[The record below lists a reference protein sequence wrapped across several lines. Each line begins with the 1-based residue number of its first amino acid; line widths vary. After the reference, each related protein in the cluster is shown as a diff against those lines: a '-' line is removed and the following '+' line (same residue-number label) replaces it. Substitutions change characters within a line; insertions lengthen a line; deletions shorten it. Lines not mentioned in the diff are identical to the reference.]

1 MYRVFKYLS
10 LDSENFKSNFL
21 GDKKFLDQMAQLA
34 YCLECINLGNYI
46 FQILQN
52 PEQLRENGIIIDIA
66 KLMYNVTSDKI
77 MLAGDY
83 FFSLA
88 AVKSN
93 DIGCFEVVN
102 HFSRWNESIAESL
115 LGRGAMID
123 LVAAIG
129 TDASGLPL
137 PKNLDL
143 RMDTLLDNVLESEGA
158 FPIRITIESIL
169 A

>member
-1 MYRVFKYLS
+1 M
-10 LDSENFKSNFL
+10 
-21 GDKKFLDQMAQLA
+21 GQLA

-52 PEQLRENGIIIDIA
+52 PEQLRENGIIIDVA
-66 KLMYNVTSDKI
+66 KLLYNVTSDKI

-83 FFSLA
+83 FFCLA

-93 DIGCFEVVN
+93 EIECFEVIN

-115 LGRGAMID
+115 LGREAMIGMVD
-123 LVAAIG
+123 SMV
-129 TDASGLPL
+129 TDASGLSL
-137 PKNLDL
+137 PKDLDL
-143 RMDTLLDNVLESEGA
+143 KMDTLLDNVLGSEGA